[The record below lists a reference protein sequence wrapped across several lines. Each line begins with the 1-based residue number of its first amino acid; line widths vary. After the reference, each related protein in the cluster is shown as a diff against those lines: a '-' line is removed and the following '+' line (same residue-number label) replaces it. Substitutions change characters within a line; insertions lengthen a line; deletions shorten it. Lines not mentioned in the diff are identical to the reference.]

1 MCLTRLQDLLK
12 ADESPAFDP
21 VLTHFHTGAPE
32 KSYTGSSSVCEADSE
47 GPKLPALFQGAI
59 LGMDVCIRKPLVVT
73 CGVDKSA
80 RVWNYVEKTCALCK
94 WFNEEA
100 YSIAFHPSG
109 FHLIIGQSDKLRLMN
124 LLMED
129 MKTYKDIP
137 IKQCRECRF
146 SNGGQYFAAVNTN
159 ATNAIQVYK
168 TYTCEPIETLRG
180 HNNKVRSVAWTQD
193 DSMLVST
200 GADGAVYEYY
210 VQAETIPGREGRR
223 AAFKHESCQ
232 TLCPAFRCRSLE
244 QLRLAMT
251 LSKKVPPSRVS
262 SSTQIWPREP
272 TRCSSFEH
280 VDRMLT
286 MYSLVFA

>member
-1 MCLTRLQDLLK
+1 
-12 ADESPAFDP
+12 
-21 VLTHFHTGAPE
+21 
-32 KSYTGSSSVCEADSE
+32 
-47 GPKLPALFQGAI
+47 
-59 LGMDVCIRKPLVVT
+59 MDVCIRKPLVVT

-109 FHLIIGQSDKLRLMN
+109 FHLLIGQSDKLRLMN
-124 LLMED
+124 LLMAD

-223 AAFKHESCQ
+223 ATCTKE
-232 TLCPAFRCRSLE
+232 
-244 QLRLAMT
+244 LR
-251 LSKKVPPSRVS
+251 P
-262 SSTQIWPREP
+262 
-272 TRCSSFEH
+272 C
-280 VDRMLT
+280 
-286 MYSLVFA
+286 LVTSALD

>member
-1 MCLTRLQDLLK
+1 MAKDLLK

-21 VLTHFHTGAPE
+21 VLTHFHTGGAWSQLCMSPLSASPE
-32 KSYTGSSSVCEADSE
+32 TA
-47 GPKLPALFQGAI
+47 FQGAI

-168 TYTCEPIETLRG
+168 TYTCELIETLRG
-180 HNNKVRSVAWTQD
+180 HNNKAGQIAASSNEVTLNSSYGW
-193 DSMLVST
+193 
-200 GADGAVYEYY
+200 EY
-210 VQAETIPGREGRR
+210 A
-223 AAFKHESCQ
+223 
-232 TLCPAFRCRSLE
+232 
-244 QLRLAMT
+244 
-251 LSKKVPPSRVS
+251 KVGMSSRFG
-262 SSTQIWPREP
+262 III
-272 TRCSSFEH
+272 
-280 VDRMLT
+280 L
-286 MYSLVFA
+286 Y